1 MAIDQ
6 FSTYNKVYEKYKEYF
21 TSEVDNS
28 NYRGKI
34 ANLLLFDGKPNYFK
48 IIQTE
53 ALLESSEEEDTPVV
67 EKKPTKQQKTETAPK
82 KVVPAKKPAKQE
94 SSSEESDEEAEPDT
108 LTPQIPILLD
118 LLDEFGI
125 PMVGVDD
132 YEADDVMATYAHTHS
147 WPTRIVTGDRDLFQL
162 VDDKRDI
169 KVAYLAKGISAHD
182 LVDLN
187 FISQKYSI
195 PGDRY
200 AMFATFRGDASDG
213 LPGVKGIGEKGAAL
227 ISTHFESI
235 ADAIAAAQN
244 GDERLPAALARKIVA
259 GMDYLAI
266 APTVVNCARDVP
278 LPEIDLGM
286 PKAPAD
292 LSKIYQI
299 KEKYSLGASVDRLIS
314 ALKW

>member
-1 MAIDQ
+1 MTLMLLDSGSLWYRAYYGMPDTLTADDGTPVNAIRGFLDMSARLI
-6 FSTYNKVYEKYKEYF
+6 STYNPDRMVVCLDGDWRPSWRVELFPAYK
-21 TSEVDNS
+21 
-28 NYRGKI
+28 
-34 ANLLLFDGKPNYFK
+34 ANR
-48 IIQTE
+48 
-53 ALLESSEEEDTPVV
+53 LED
-67 EKKPTKQQKTETAPK
+67 
-82 KVVPAKKPAKQE
+82 
-94 SSSEESDEEAEPDT
+94 EESEEEAEPDT

-132 YEADDVMATYAHTHS
+132 YEADDVMATYAHTHAG
-147 WPTRIVTGDRDLFQL
+147 PTRIVTGDRDLFQL

-187 FISQKYSI
+187 FIAQKYSI

-235 ADAIAAAQN
+235 EDAIVAAQN
-244 GDERLPAALARKIVA
+244 GDERLPVALARKIVA
-259 GMDYLAI
+259 GIDYLAI

-278 LPEIDLGM
+278 LPEIELSM

-292 LSKIYQI
+292 FSKIYQI